1 MADKSLKTSK
11 DMEDKNKYIYKR
23 KEDRIGT
30 YKKLKKNFVESFLKE
45 IDDEKRK
52 GRIS

>member
-1 MADKSLKTSK
+1 MVDKSLKISK
-11 DMEDKNKYIYKR
+11 HMEDKNRYIYKR

-45 IDDEKRK
+45 IDDEKRI